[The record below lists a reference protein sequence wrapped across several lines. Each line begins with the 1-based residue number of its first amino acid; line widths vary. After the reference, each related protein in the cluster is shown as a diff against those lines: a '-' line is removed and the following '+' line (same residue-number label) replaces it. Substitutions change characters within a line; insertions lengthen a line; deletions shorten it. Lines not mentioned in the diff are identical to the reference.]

1 MKYLLEVQR
10 VADVGVV
17 GTGTAALRIAALMA
31 QSLGRYGVGVTVV
44 GSSEAAAATA
54 RQEMEKTF
62 AASVESGRMKEKVRE
77 GALSALSFTSDMGR
91 LSGAGLVVGAACQD
105 QESSRVMLGQLD
117 GVCPSD
123 CILAMNATHL
133 EPHSIFKEAA
143 HPERCLV
150 VHFHTPADRN
160 PLIEVL
166 AAAGTDPQTTAWIM
180 HFFEQMGKIPIE
192 VGSRVG
198 HAVRPITD
206 GLALTAILLVQEGI
220 ASAKAV
226 DAAAARALGMKT
238 GPLAAL
244 NAPGGMV
251 HVARGIDRLN
261 SLSPW
266 YAVPDLLV
274 EMVRENKSWDVA
286 VKGEEHLFDDEEFR
300 IVSQQ
305 MLGAYFGLATQV
317 LASGI
322 TTISDLELAITSGA
336 GMIGPFERMNREG
349 LLSSLELVRGFS
361 SQHPDFAVPKSLEHQ
376 LALGRDWEIPVVLR
390 RDVDGVALITIRRP
404 KALNALN
411 RDVLDQ
417 LDAHFRTLAGDE
429 AIKAVVLTGFGP
441 TAFVAGADITELA
454 RVKGSAEG
462 ELVALRGQAVFSA
475 IENLRKPVVCA
486 LNGLAFGGGNEL
498 AMSCHARL
506 ARKGAKVLAGQPEP
520 KLGLIPGYGGTQR
533 LPRLIGLDKAWEIL
547 RLGEPISSDEALEL
561 GLIREEVAGDLLQT
575 ALELA
580 AKAGNDKVDLI
591 PISRGPISVPD
602 ELPELDLGHLSTR
615 IDQIMQDAILSGA
628 MASLDTGLKM
638 EAVAFGACFE
648 TKDARIGLD
657 NFIANGPRVEAEF
670 VNE

>member
-10 VADVGVV
+10 IADIGVV

-31 QSLGRYGVGVTVV
+31 QSLSPYGVGVTLV
-44 GSSEAAAATA
+44 GPSKEAVTTA
-54 RQEMEKTF
+54 RQGVERTL
-62 AASVESGRMKEKVRE
+62 AASVESGKMKEKVRD
-77 GALSALSFTSDMGR
+77 GILSALTFTSDMGS
-91 LSGAGLVVGAACQD
+91 LSGAGLVVGAACHD
-105 QESSRVMLGQLD
+105 LKSARATLGQLD

-133 EPHSIFKEAA
+133 EPDTIFKEAA
-143 HPERCLV
+143 RPERCLV

-160 PLIEVL
+160 PVIEVL
-166 AAAGTDPQTTAWIM
+166 STAKTDPQTTAWM
-180 HFFEQMGKIPIE
+180 MQFLEQMGKIPIE
-192 VGSRVG
+192 VGARVG
-198 HAVRPITD
+198 HAIRPVTD
-206 GLALTAILLVQEGI
+206 GLALAAMLLVQEGV
-220 ASAKAV
+220 AEAKVV
-226 DAAAARALGMKT
+226 DAVAARALGMKT

-244 NAPGGMV
+244 NTPGDMA

-261 SLSPW
+261 TLSPW

-274 EMVRENKSWDVA
+274 EMVKESKAWDVA
-286 VKGEEHLFDDEEFR
+286 EKGEENLFDDEQFNVISR
-300 IVSQQ
+300 Q
-305 MLGAYFGLATQV
+305 MLGAYFGLVTQV
-317 LASGI
+317 LESGI
-322 TTISDLELAITSGA
+322 TSISDLELAITSGA
-336 GMIGPFERMNREG
+336 GMTGPFDLMNREG
-349 LLSSLELVRGFS
+349 LLDALEMVKGFAARHPGFAIAESLERQAAMG
-361 SQHPDFAVPKSLEHQ
+361 KN
-376 LALGRDWEIPVVLR
+376 WEIPVVLR
-390 RDVDGVALITIRRP
+390 RDVDSVAVITIRRP

-411 RDVLDQ
+411 KDVLDQ
-417 LDAHFRTLAGDE
+417 LKAHFHTLAGDE

-462 ELVALRGQAVFSA
+462 EQVALRGQAVFST

-506 ARKGAKVLAGQPEP
+506 ARKGARVLAGQPEP

-533 LPRLIGLDKAWEIL
+533 LVRLIGLEKAWPIL
-547 RLGEPISSDEALEL
+547 RLGEPISSDEALEM

-580 AKAGNDKVDLI
+580 TKAGNDKVDLI

-602 ELPELDLGHLSTR
+602 TLPELDLGHLSTR

-648 TKDARIGLD
+648 TKDARIGLE
-657 NFIANGPRVEAEF
+657 NFITNGPRAKAEF